1 MSVGGGEREV
11 CWVQSHLRGGGG
23 LGEARGEG
31 GRDNGRAKDE
41 KDGKKEIN
49 KVEEGNKECRRRGGD
64 GGGAGGGVDEGG
76 ARCGERYLITS
87 HMLK

>member
-49 KVEEGNKECRRRGGD
+49 KVEEGNKERRRRGGD
-64 GGGAGGGVDEGG
+64 GGGAGGGG
-76 ARCGERYLITS
+76 R
-87 HMLK
+87 